1 MSFQAEEIQRR
12 VQRIFGDE
20 SGVQITDEDVV
31 DWINDAIRE
40 IYLQQDD
47 LTIKTT
53 TLQAVAEQGEYNLP
67 NGVMMIQTVSFDS
80 DGTYYDLRYVNG
92 KTMSEYFNGWDGDE
106 STETPTYYTRGRT
119 PNTLLLWPYPAST
132 VNDAI
137 KIVYSSEGEFI
148 ETLGESIE
156 LPNHLFSTV
165 LEYCLMKAY
174 EMDENWEGADRKAK
188 YVQSTI
194 DSNYAKE
201 SWFGRQS
208 YPVVTTMP
216 EDYV

>member
-92 KTMSEYFNGWDGDE
+92 KTMSEYFNGWRRKYRN
-106 STETPTYYTRGRT
+106 SYLLHKRTY
-119 PNTLLLWPYPAST
+119 S
-132 VNDAI
+132 
-137 KIVYSSEGEFI
+137 
-148 ETLGESIE
+148 
-156 LPNHLFSTV
+156 
-165 LEYCLMKAY
+165 
-174 EMDENWEGADRKAK
+174 
-188 YVQSTI
+188 
-194 DSNYAKE
+194 
-201 SWFGRQS
+201 
-208 YPVVTTMP
+208 
-216 EDYV
+216 